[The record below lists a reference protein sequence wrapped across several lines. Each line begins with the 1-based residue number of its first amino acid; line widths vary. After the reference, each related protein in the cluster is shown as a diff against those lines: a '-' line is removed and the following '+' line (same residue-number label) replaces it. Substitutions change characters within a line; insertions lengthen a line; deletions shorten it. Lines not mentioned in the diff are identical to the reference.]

1 MPEGIEDIRCPVCA
15 SSAVRRVHDHAF
27 AIEWTCVVCVKPFFT
42 PLLSVVLLDRDGDR
56 RGRLVAEIEAAGIP
70 TIPTERMST
79 LEELPADVSVIAD
92 LEGAPAL
99 ASQLPLGIPLI
110 VLIDS
115 AQQRA
120 GAIKR
125 TDRRG
130 IAVNGTPAAVLELLK
145 AIARVK
151 AADMPMP
158 RPMLN
163 RRKGARDRHR
173 TTRRDRRS

>member
-1 MPEGIEDIRCPVCA
+1 MSEGIADIRCPICA

-27 AIEWTCVVCVKPFFT
+27 AIEWTCLVCVKPFLT

-56 RGRLVAEIEAAGIP
+56 RCRLVAEFEAAGIR
-70 TIPTERMST
+70 TVSTERMT
-79 LEELPADVSVIAD
+79 ALEELPADVSVIAD

-99 ASQLPLGIPLI
+99 ASKLPPGIPLI

-115 AQQRA
+115 AKQRA

-130 IAVNGTPAAVLELLK
+130 IVVNGTPVAVLELLK

-151 AADMPMP
+151 ATDMPMP

-163 RRKGARDRHR
+163 RREGARDRRR